1 MNDLA
6 NKKDIFNVVKT
17 DEVEALK
24 NSKIV
29 TIQNQLYSKMKS
41 G

>member
-17 DEVEALK
+17 DEVEASK
-24 NSKIV
+24 NSKI
-29 TIQNQLYSKMKS
+29 NK
-41 G
+41 